1 MANFQRATFPP
12 DKYVVQT
19 YVRPDLKAGKI
30 PAELLQWRMAR
41 RELYIGSDSEIILKL
56 SHAN

>member
-1 MANFQRATFPP
+1 M
-12 DKYVVQT
+12 VQT

>member
-1 MANFQRATFPP
+1 M
-12 DKYVVQT
+12 VQT

-41 RELYIGSDSEIILKL
+41 RELYIDSEIILKL
-56 SHAN
+56 SHANLALRFSGPR